1 MMESRDYLEMTL
13 KAIDMFAHDGKITAA
28 ELGELL
34 KIAERDGKIDSN
46 EIRVLTNVITKI
58 QSHELSDDMKAK
70 LAEISQKISV

>member
-1 MMESRDYLEMTL
+1 MESRDYLEMTL